1 MASRSYDDILN
12 DFARRSLDLG
22 SASYVPE
29 LHRALDA
36 RCKEC
41 VSLLAAGG
49 KSFPPNLAFDLFVA
63 ANKVGAAGPRFN
75 KIPHH
80 ELWDKW
86 LRTQW
91 IPVVQGRDS
100 LHIEFLLG
108 MMARTSE
115 LGQGGRTSKPSLDG
129 LARLRELDAAPES
142 CWMCPTGRAILDVVE
157 RAAPLRELVT
167 QSALIEAKARRP
179 RSDALYG
186 ASLLGDQREVE
197 DRSDVGTAAGGNRSE
212 VIESFAGKFLSRH
225 PGSLPD
231 NIGRLSPVE
240 LLYFKRAKRLFL
252 LRVAE
257 SALDQRFF
265 EMHLHSNR
273 VMSIRVRLA
282 LAEDERMYHSPD
294 GGRASRHRY
303 RSLYIDLLKALI
315 VAGQDVNVDLTIVAS
330 HETMFENDRLDVA
343 IGADDLVAWQSFD
356 SHRLALELSGRMPNL
371 FSEWPAPNN
380 STRNDAPANERQSY
394 DKEIDLILAS
404 SGRSVRRFS
413 SESEVYRVSTADDGA
428 WRIRNAGPMHAAGLV
443 DWVMHDVFAAGD
455 AAGQRAGQLRE
466 VEFAS

>member
-12 DFARRSLDLG
+12 DFARRSLGLG
-22 SASYVPE
+22 SDAYVRDR
-29 LHRALDA
+29 HRVLDD
-36 RCKEC
+36 RCKKC
-41 VSLLAAGG
+41 VTVLASSG
-49 KSFPPNLAFDLFVA
+49 KSFPPNIAFDLFA
-63 ANKVGAAGPRFN
+63 ADKVGAAGPRF
-75 KIPHH
+75 KEIPHH
-80 ELWDKW
+80 DLWDAW
-86 LRTQW
+86 LRSHW

-108 MMARTSE
+108 MMVRPLES
-115 LGQGGRTSKPSLDG
+115 GQGGRASDTPLD
-129 LARLRELDAAPES
+129 RLRKLDAAPES
-142 CWMCPTGRAILDVVE
+142 CWMYPTGQAILDVVK
-157 RAAPLRELVT
+157 RGAPLRELVT

-186 ASLLGDQREVE
+186 ASLLGGQREVE
-197 DRSDVGTAAGGNRSE
+197 DRSNVGTAAGGNRSE

-225 PGSLPD
+225 PGSLPE

-240 LLYFKRAKRLFL
+240 LLYLRRSKRLFL

-282 LAEDERMYHSPD
+282 LAEDERMYRSPD
-294 GGRASRHRY
+294 GGRADRHRY
-303 RSLYIDLLKALI
+303 RSLYIDLLMALI
-315 VAGQDVNVDLTIVAS
+315 VAGQDVNVDLAIVVS
-330 HETMFENDRLDVA
+330 HETMFDENDRLDVA
-343 IGADDLVAWQSFD
+343 IGADDLVAWKSFD

-371 FSEWPAPNN
+371 LSEWPRPND
-380 STRNDAPANERQSY
+380 STPIDAATNERQSY

-404 SGRSVRRFS
+404 PGRSVRQFS
-413 SESEVYRVSTADDGA
+413 SESEVYRVSATEDGL
-428 WRIRNAGPMHAAGLV
+428 WRIRNADPMHAAGLV

-455 AAGQRAGQLRE
+455 GAGQRARQLRE